1 MSTRSYILFV
11 VAVLVSF
18 PIGSIASA
26 TEVVA
31 PPAQSVTPQ
40 TSQSATPQSSAAD
53 DGDALAQIKLSARM
67 LDQFIGCQTTIKPL
81 MDQVPED
88 QEEPDAKTLADLD
101 KTAKACGFKDFAGYQ
116 SVGNSIIVVLDG
128 FDPDTKNYVGKELLI
143 KSAIDE
149 VKKDT
154 TMKASER
161 KAALRELNAELAE
174 VQPVEFTEN
183 IALIAKY
190 YDRLIPLFPSNS

>member
-1 MSTRSYILFV
+1 MLTRTSLLI
-11 VAVLVSF
+11 VAAVAICLPF
-18 PIGSIASA
+18 GSLASA

-31 PPAQSVTPQ
+31 PPAQSAAPQ
-40 TSQSATPQSSAAD
+40 TAPD
-53 DGDALAQIKLSARM
+53 DDSDTFAQIKLTARM

-81 MDQVPED
+81 MDKVPED
-88 QEEPDAKTLADLD
+88 QDEPDAKTLADLD
-101 KTAKACGFKDFAGYQ
+101 KTAKACGFKDFTNYQ
-116 SVGNSIIVVLDG
+116 TVGNTIIVVLDG
-128 FDPDTKNYVGKELLI
+128 FDPDTKGYVGKEILI

-154 TMKASER
+154 TLKQSER
-161 KAALRELNAELAE
+161 RAALRELNAELAD

-183 IALIAKY
+183 IGLIAKY